1 MAIVRFKKGT
11 ASNYAGASFT
21 PDENTVYFITPESDT
36 DSESESISHIG
47 GIYVGSTHYASY
59 VTLTDHVATDPT
71 QAYFDLT
78 VNGQVKSIYDKASI
92 DAIISDIETTLAGGI
107 HFKGTAASSYI
118 SALSANDV
126 ENGDMYIVSES
137 NGTIDGKSVQVGDTV
152 IIGKS
157 ETAVLSYFIIEK
169 NIEGNPVIYNTSTNG
184 KQIAIG
190 TNGEINYLADP
201 TFTTIDTTYALTTD
215 NSGNKSWVEI
225 LSKADIDELIEDFEE
240 SLADFVY
247 TDDDWRTEEG
257 GPGAGKLVITNG
269 GRKDV
274 TYFPMTAN
282 DNGKVLGIV
291 NGALAWVVQSGGAGG
306 AGTNSTYIIHGSGA
320 VITDPTRS
328 ASGQPGQT
336 GYEPAEVLGA
346 HTNITFDETTNEYV
360 VPDDRIVFECKYVT
374 DSEEVGSEIVVTE
387 YIHDYSLVVTLTHDT
402 TYTFSSNENIT
413 ADPVTSG
420 LGTVDFSLTDNA
432 SPANTQTAS
441 LNVKTSGI
449 KGMTASLTNDMLIS
463 TNAVYEALSWE
474 LF

>member
-1 MAIVRFKKGT
+1 MAIVRFKRGT
-11 ASNYAGASFT
+11 ASNYTGTSGSSFI
-21 PDENTVYFITPESDT
+21 PDESTVYFITPESG
-36 DSESESISHIG
+36 SSVG

-59 VTLTDHVATDPT
+59 VTLTDHVATDTT

-78 VNGQVKSIYDKASI
+78 VNGQVKSIYDKESI

-107 HFKGTAASSYI
+107 HFKGTAAPSDI

-126 ENGDMYIVSES
+126 ENGDMYIVSDL

-157 ETAVLSYFIIEK
+157 EDAALSYFIIEK
-169 NIEGNPVIYNTSTNG
+169 NIEGNPVIYNTNTTGNY
-184 KQIAIG
+184 IAIG
-190 TNGEINYLADP
+190 AGGEMGYLADP
-201 TFTTIDTTYALTTD
+201 TFTAIDTTYALTTD

-225 LSKADIDELIEDFEE
+225 LSKADIDDLIEDFEE

-257 GPGAGKLVITNG
+257 GPGEGKLVITKG

-291 NGALAWVVQSGGAGG
+291 NGSLAWIVQSGGTGG
-306 AGTNSTYIIHGSGA
+306 AGTNSTYIIHGSGT

-328 ASGQPGQT
+328 ASGEPGQT
-336 GYEPAEVLGA
+336 GYIPAEVLGA
-346 HTNITFDETTNEYV
+346 HTNITFDETTNEYT

-374 DSEEVGSEIVVTE
+374 DSEEVGSEIVAKE
-387 YIHDYSLVVTLTHDT
+387 YTHDYSLVVTSTHDT
-402 TYTFSSNENIT
+402 TYTFSSSENIT
-413 ADPVTSG
+413 DTETSG

-463 TNAVYEALSWE
+463 TNAVYEAMSWE
-474 LF
+474 LFE